1 MRSMTGYGRGAAS
14 LEGRELVVELKS
26 VNHRFLDLGLKL
38 PRAGAHAEDLFRQ
51 KIGETL
57 SRGHVDVFV
66 RYANF
71 RADAR
76 TVQVD
81 TALLFAYVSAARNAN
96 TELGLVD
103 DLTLAAALRL
113 PDVTGITLAE
123 DDADAVSALA
133 MEALEQALCAL
144 LGMRAA
150 EGLRLQADL
159 AARFDALGGILEA
172 VRKLAVSVVP
182 NYKAKLDARIAE
194 LLGDAPVDTARLAT
208 ELALFAD
215 RVSVDEEMTRI
226 AIHLAHAAELLH
238 AAEASGRKLDF
249 LVQELNREFN
259 TIGSKANDSEMT
271 AQVLLAKAEI
281 EKIREQVQ
289 NVE

>member
-1 MRSMTGYGRGAAS
+1 MTGYGRGAAA
-14 LEGRELVVELKS
+14 LAGRELTVELKS

-38 PRAGAHAEDLFRQ
+38 PRAVAHAEDLFRA
-51 KIGETL
+51 KIGEVL
-57 SRGHVDVFV
+57 ARGHVDVFV

-81 TALLFAYVSAARNAN
+81 TALLAAYIAATRDAN
-96 TELGLVD
+96 GALGLED
-103 DLTLAAALRL
+103 DLTLTAALRL
-113 PDVTGITLAE
+113 PDVTSIVLADE
-123 DDADAVSALA
+123 DADAVSVLAADALG
-133 MEALEQALCAL
+133 QALTAL
-144 LGMRAA
+144 IAMRSA

-159 AARFDALGGILEA
+159 ALRFALLGEILEN
-172 VRKLAVSVVP
+172 VRAQAITVVP

-194 LLGDAPVDTARLAT
+194 LTGDLPVDPVRLAT
-208 ELALFAD
+208 EVALLSD
-215 RVSVDEEMTRI
+215 RASVDEEMTRI
-226 AIHLAHAAELLH
+226 SVHLSHADELLY
-238 AAEASGRKLDF
+238 AQEPVGRKLDF

-259 TIGSKANDSEMT
+259 TIGSKANDSALT

-289 NVE
+289 NIE